1 MGKLK
6 FIRESECDAQ
16 CSQALMGL
24 ARFREDA
31 AFLEERMETLLE
43 KYGEEWVA
51 IYGRKVAGHDRDL
64 ARLTAQLQKKDLAPG
79 KTVIRFLTRRK
90 QLAIL

>member
-16 CSQALMGL
+16 CSHALEGL
-24 ARFREDA
+24 ARFRDDA
-31 AFLEERMETLLE
+31 SFLEQQMETLLA
-43 KYGEEWVA
+43 KYCDEWVA

-64 ARLTAQLQKKDLAPG
+64 ARLTAHLQKKDLPPG
-79 KTVIRFLTRRK
+79 ETLIRFITRRK